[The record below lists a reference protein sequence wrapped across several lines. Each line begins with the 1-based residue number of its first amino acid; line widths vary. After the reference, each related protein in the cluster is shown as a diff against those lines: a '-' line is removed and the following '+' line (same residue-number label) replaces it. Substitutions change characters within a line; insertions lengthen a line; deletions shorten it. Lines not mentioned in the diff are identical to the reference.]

1 MDFGLVLFLTD
12 ETVGPV
18 AIGRAAEEAGF
29 ESLFVTEHTHIPVS
43 RETPWPGGAQLPREY
58 ARTYDPF
65 VALAGIAATT
75 ERLKLGTAI
84 CLVVEHD
91 PIVLAKQVASL
102 DRLSDGRF
110 LFGVGGGW
118 NREEMRN
125 HGTDPAT
132 RFALLRERVLA
143 MQAIWTQDEAA
154 FHGDLVAFDPIWSWP
169 KPVQQPHPAV
179 LLGGDAPATLDRVVE
194 FADGWL
200 PNTRD
205 VDSLASR
212 IADLRR
218 RCEGAGRARPSVT
231 YYGARRDG
239 ATLEQLADAGVDRCL
254 FVLPPT
260 PADQNLERIGR
271 YAETAARHR

>member
-75 ERLKLGTAI
+75 ERLKVGTAI

-110 LFGVGGGW
+110 VFGVGGGW

-179 LLGGDAPATLDRVVE
+179 LLGGNAPATLDRVVE